1 MGKFVVRV
9 TEMLTRTVVV
19 QAENSQEAKRK
30 VMEEYYDYE
39 TVVLTADNSDVDT
52 AFTDDTKNYSKEDLD
67 KMPVEV
73 EGDT

>member
-39 TVVLTADNSDVDT
+39 TIVLNADNSDVDT
-52 AFTDDTKNYSKEDLD
+52 KLY
-67 KMPVEV
+67 
-73 EGDT
+73 